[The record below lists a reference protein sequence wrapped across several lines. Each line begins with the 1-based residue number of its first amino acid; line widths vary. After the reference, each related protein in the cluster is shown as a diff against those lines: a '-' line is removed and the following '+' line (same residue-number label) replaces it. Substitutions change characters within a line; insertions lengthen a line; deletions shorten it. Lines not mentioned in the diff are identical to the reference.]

1 MSGSLLDRR
10 AESGSLIIDDSEDVS
25 LAVSTPKKAKGRCKK
40 PFQSNK
46 QLNRLLTQYDYV
58 LYAMQPSQSKQDIHE
73 MFCLGQVHFVIEHQT
88 NHSADNLST
97 FGISNNSANVA
108 YIGCQ
113 KEEPS
118 CDILL
123 NESGMWTS
131 HKATASVPERIL
143 FALRTWNALR
153 LIITQWEVSSMVL
166 DVLLLPK
173 RVIELTSASDAPLAS
188 VNYGMLDLVQHF
200 FNLTLPKSN
209 APFCQIFLKC
219 MKQSDFDQLFH

>member
-1 MSGSLLDRR
+1 MAKRKAFVPKKRDDGGEVSGSLLDRR

-123 NESGMWTS
+123 NESGMVCNTLG
-131 HKATASVPERIL
+131 HPAIYMTLTIL
-143 FALRTWNALR
+143 
-153 LIITQWEVSSMVL
+153 
-166 DVLLLPK
+166 
-173 RVIELTSASDAPLAS
+173 
-188 VNYGMLDLVQHF
+188 
-200 FNLTLPKSN
+200 
-209 APFCQIFLKC
+209 
-219 MKQSDFDQLFH
+219 